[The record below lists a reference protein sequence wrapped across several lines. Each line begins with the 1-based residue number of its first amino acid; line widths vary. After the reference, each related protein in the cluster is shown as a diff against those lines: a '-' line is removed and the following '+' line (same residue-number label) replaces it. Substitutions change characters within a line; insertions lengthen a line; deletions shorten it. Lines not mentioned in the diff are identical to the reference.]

1 MMMSFAPLA
10 INSRNASGKAR
21 SQQMRMPTGPR
32 GVWKL
37 SCGAW
42 VDEVRCGRSG
52 CLRTMMVSP
61 KVHAA
66 EEEAI
71 TRGSFFDTD
80 PVSPLCHQ

>member
-42 VDEVRCGRSG
+42 VEDVRCGRSG
-52 CLRTMMVSP
+52 CLRTMMISR
-61 KVHAA
+61 KAHAA
-66 EEEAI
+66 EEEARRI
-71 TRGSFFDTD
+71 LNESTEYHRFFF
-80 PVSPLCHQ
+80 